1 MKALQSE
8 ASGGKPVLKSSCP
21 CRAQSVAVL
30 LFLAFCMPTAAAV
43 PHVDPAGVVF
53 AKEAGS
59 KWATITYT
67 LSGAPAIVTLDIE
80 TNTLDNAAGEWVS
93 IGGEN
98 VQTVQWAANKIVR
111 DLNSKQTIRWK
122 AAQDWPDRTVATNRI
137 RAVLTLWTTN
147 APPDW
152 LVVGLEK
159 EDDVRFYASSNFVPY
174 GIGSDYNRTKAMVMR
189 KIPAAGV
196 PWMMGS
202 PDNEAYRAP
211 EREIQHGVMFTED
224 YYMGIYE
231 LTQAQVRNAGY
242 VESCAGY
249 VGYDDSDIHPADMLH
264 MTNTRGCTGNPLT
277 STTWW
282 PQSGHTNV
290 SSSSII
296 GKFRSKTGL
305 AGLDLPTESQWE
317 YACRAGTTTP
327 YNIDTKKHSISEF
340 CWCDPDSKV
349 TCKENGTAG
358 KKTNAVGKLL
368 PNAWGLY
375 DMHGNVAELCLDR
388 LTLTNDYTKA
398 FPPDY
403 ALRGMVVDPAGGEFC
418 TEVLHDNGKDWK
430 DNQTIRRGGGIN
442 DTATPNKKNYVDLR
456 SAARGY
462 GSYNAAT
469 QISGPTKTKELSYN
483 GARLCLPA
491 RFR

>member
-8 ASGGKPVLKSSCP
+8 ASGVNPALKSSCP
-21 CRAQSVAVL
+21 CRVPAVAVL
-30 LFLAFCMPTAAAV
+30 LALAFCMPTAAAS
-43 PHVDPAGVVF
+43 PHVDSAGVVF
-53 AKEAGS
+53 SKEAGS
-59 KWATITYT
+59 KWATVTYT
-67 LSGAPAIVTLDIE
+67 LTGAPAIVTLDIE

-98 VQTVQWAANKIVR
+98 VQTVEGAANKVVR
-111 DLNSKQTIRWK
+111 DSQSPQTIRWK
-122 AAQDWPDRTVATNRI
+122 AAEDWPDLTVATNRI
-137 RAVLTLWTTN
+137 RAVLTLWATN

-159 EDDVRFYASSNFVPY
+159 ERDVRFYASSNFIPY

-202 PDNEAYRAP
+202 PDYEADRIP

-231 LTQAQVRNAGY
+231 LTQAQIRNAGY
-242 VESCAGY
+242 AESCAGY

-264 MTNTRGCTGNPLT
+264 MVNVRGYASNPLT
-277 STTWW
+277 SPTWW

-305 AGLDLPTESQWE
+305 AELDLPTESQWE

-327 YNIDTKKHSISEF
+327 YNIDTKKHSIFDF
-340 CWCDPDSKV
+340 CWSGSRAVV
-349 TCKENGTAG
+349 TCAANGIG
-358 KKTNAVGKLL
+358 RKTNVVGKLL

-388 LTLTNDYTKA
+388 LTLTNDYTKS

-403 ALRGMVVDPAGGEFC
+403 AVRGMVVDPVGGEFC
-418 TEVLHDNGKDWK
+418 TVVLHSNGKDWK
-430 DNQTIRRGGGIN
+430 NNQTIRRGGSMN
-442 DTATPNKKNYVDLR
+442 DNPTADKPSNRTDLR
-456 SAARGY
+456 SAARSY

-469 QISGPTKTKELSYN
+469 QISGPTKEKELSYN

>member
-98 VQTVQWAANKIVR
+98 VQTVQGAANKIVR

-147 APPDW
+147 ASPDW

-159 EDDVRFYASSNFVPY
+159 EDDVRFYASSNFIPY

-202 PDNEAYRAP
+202 PDDETGRVP
-211 EREIQHGVMFTED
+211 EREILHGVMFTED

-231 LTQAQVRNAGY
+231 LTQAQIRNAGY
-242 VESCAGY
+242 AETCAGY
-249 VGYDDSDIHPADMLH
+249 VGYDDSDVHPADRLH
-264 MTNTRGCTGNPLT
+264 MGNTRGYVSNPLT
-277 STTWW
+277 SPTWW

-327 YNIDTKKHSISEF
+327 YNIDTRKHSVHEF
-340 CWCDPDSKV
+340 CWCGSHATV
-349 TCKENGTAG
+349 TCADG
-358 KKTNAVGKLL
+358 KTGRKSNIVGKLL

-403 ALRGMVVDPAGGEFC
+403 ALRGMAVDPVGGEFS
-418 TEVLHDNGKDWK
+418 TVVLHSNKEDWK
-430 DNQTIRRGGGIN
+430 NDQTIRRGGAFNNGVG
-442 DTATPNKKNYVDLR
+442 DADLR

-462 GSYNAAT
+462 GTYNQAT
-469 QISGPTKTKELSYN
+469 NIRGPTKDSELSYN